1 MKTRLTAPMLAR
13 RGDPRGQVL
22 VLFALMLVVL
32 LLVSALAVDYG
43 GWLVTKRNYQNV
55 SDSASLAGAQY
66 LTRQPVA
73 TTCPGFGSKNA
84 CARQAAWES
93 VKSALKMT
101 ALNPAAQAGVASNVP
116 YTEGGYTVWVASPPA
131 DANVGCSSKCPYPGH
146 VSGPGTVFVRVDH
159 QAPSFLSG
167 TIGASRTVSAWAT
180 AGRFPANF
188 AVIGMCSPT
197 SVTAN
202 CLAGDAN
209 IKLDGNGTNL
219 IVGTG
224 DLGTNRWT
232 KVGGNNSGVALGN
245 DSNAFMQLFDTCWA
259 NASNQCQLWNYISPN
274 IDYSITRA
282 AVPLG
287 APIAD
292 PMYPAPPVTNITTP
306 NQCRGA
312 GTVQLASTQVL
323 EHDLEDDSIQLAA
336 AREPV
341 APGSVTQ
348 AASVKVDGTVLYGG
362 VGVVGVKVDIMN
374 GAAIEK
380 SDVTGAGGAFSM
392 NGVTNGTY
400 TVRVSDSSDLYN
412 TITVGPYDMNAN
424 TVVPPITLVKNALVQ
439 GTVTNSATSTGIVGA
454 TVTITALGVN
464 YTATTTA
471 GGAYSRRVPSY
482 GNTVAYSIAVTA
494 PGFGADSGSVAAP
507 TGPLEVTYTRNF
519 ALVPIP
525 ASLMGTITDQ
535 VTGLPVPGV
544 LVTLGTGGSATTN
557 ASGVYNIPAA
567 TVGTTTV
574 TLDPTTMVGYAYST
588 PTSGSNITIAGGANT
603 RNFTLW
609 PKGCYDGGSSGSFGS
624 WSCSWPSGNNCPATT
639 NLNGSNVTCT
649 FTQANA
655 IRPGTYKDITLPNG
669 TCAWLD
675 PRGGQTGL
683 AANQSAGIYHI
694 KGTISLGSDSYLFG
708 DGVTLVMDQGSDF
721 DVNNGGG
728 FVLNYGTHNTSGNPA
743 CPVATD
749 LSTPYLYGETG
760 NFCFRTTG
768 AATTEDYNY
777 AARTSQGHFN
787 WSNATFPTFDDV
799 NVVKGQE
806 MGVTFYMYGSGLGNA
821 SRMKLATANMGYLF
835 NGVLYAPNDDIQL
848 GGGKDGQSAAGQLV
862 GWTIEYHG
870 GTRILQNWYGDP
882 VDGQPFLIEPIL
894 GE

>member
-55 SDSASLAGAQY
+55 SDAAALAGAQY

-73 TTCPGFGSKNA
+73 TTCPSGPNKNF

-93 VKSALKMT
+93 VKAALKFT
-101 ALNPAAQAGVASNVP
+101 ALDPAAQAAVASNIP
-116 YTEGGYTVWVASPPA
+116 YTAGGYTVWVASPPA
-131 DANVGCSSKCPYPGH
+131 EANIGCSSNCPYPGH

-159 QAPSFLSG
+159 GAPSFLSG
-167 TIGASRTVSAWAT
+167 TIGASRTVSAWGT

-197 SVTAN
+197 STTER

-219 IVGTG
+219 IVATG

-232 KVGGNNSGVALGN
+232 KVGGNNSGVALGA
-245 DSNAFMQLFDTCWA
+245 DSNAFMQLFDTCWGLS
-259 NASNQCQLWNYISPN
+259 SNQCQLWGYNSPN
-274 IDYSITRA
+274 IDYTTTRA
-282 AVPLG
+282 AIPLG
-287 APIAD
+287 APIVD
-292 PMYPAPPVTNITTP
+292 PTYPAPTINSTTTP
-306 NQCRGA
+306 NQCRGT
-312 GTVQLASTQVL
+312 GTVQLASTQIL
-323 EHDLEDDSIQLAA
+323 EHDLDTNEIQLAA

-341 APGSVTQ
+341 GPGSLVQ
-348 AASVKVDGTVLYGG
+348 AAVKINGTVLYGG
-362 VGVVGVKVDIMN
+362 SGVSGLRVDLMQGGVSQKN
-374 GAAIEK
+374 TN
-380 SDVTGAGGAFSM
+380 TGAGGTWNI
-392 NGVTNGTY
+392 NGVANGTY
-400 TVRVSDSSDLYN
+400 TVQVSDSTNLYN
-412 TITVGPYDMNAN
+412 TQTVGPFTWSADT
-424 TVVPPITLVKNALVQ
+424 TVPNITMVKNALVQ
-439 GTVTNSATSTGIVGA
+439 GTVTNSATSAAIVGA
-454 TVTITALGVN
+454 TVTVTALGIN
-464 YTATTTA
+464 YVVTTGA
-471 GGAYSRRVPSY
+471 GGAYSVRIPAY

-494 PGFGADSGSVAAP
+494 TGYGAGSGSVSAP

-525 ASLMGTITDQ
+525 ASLTGTITDQ

-544 LVTLGTGGSATTN
+544 TVSLTSGGSATTN

-567 TVGTTTV
+567 TIGATTI

-588 PTSGSNITIAGGANT
+588 PASGSAITIAAGANT

-609 PKGCYDGGSSGSFGS
+609 PKGCYDGNSSGSFGS
-624 WSCSWPSGNNCPATT
+624 WACDWPSGNNCPATT
-639 NLNGSNVTCT
+639 NVDASNVTCT

-655 IRPGTYKDITLPNG
+655 IRPGTYKNITLPNN

-675 PRGGQTGL
+675 PTGGQTGL
-683 AANQSAGIYHI
+683 ATNQSAGIYHI
-694 KGTISLGSDSYLFG
+694 KGTISMGNNSYLFG
-708 DGVTLVMDQGSDF
+708 DGVTLVMDQGSGF

-728 FVLNYGTHNTSGNPA
+728 FVLNYGTHNTSGNA
-743 CPVATD
+743 TCQVATD
-749 LSTPYLYGETG
+749 YATPYLYGETG
-760 NFCFRTTG
+760 NFCFRTV
-768 AATTEDYNY
+768 AAAQVEDRNY
-777 AARTSQGHFN
+777 AAWTTQGHFN
-787 WSNATFPTFDDV
+787 WTNAQFPTFTDD

-806 MGVTFYMYGSGLGNA
+806 MGVTFYMYGSGLGNN

-848 GGGKDGQSAAGQLV
+848 GGGKDGQTAAGQLV